1 MKRSQ
6 KSYLIYSTWMT
17 WSCMSPT
24 KKKPSNI
31 KTVKEFWNDIWRS
44 EAENIIINGDEI
56 KELEQERTYK
66 YLGIEKSEKMENIM
80 KSLKTEYRRIK
91 SINPK

>member
-1 MKRSQ
+1 
-6 KSYLIYSTWMT
+6 MT

-31 KTVKEFWNDIWRS
+31 KTVKEFWNDIWRAG
-44 EAENIIINGDEI
+44 AENIIIIGDEI

-66 YLGIEKSEKMENIM
+66 YLGIEESDKIENLIM
-80 KSLKTEYRRIK
+80 KKLKTEFKRRFWFVVV
-91 SINPK
+91 